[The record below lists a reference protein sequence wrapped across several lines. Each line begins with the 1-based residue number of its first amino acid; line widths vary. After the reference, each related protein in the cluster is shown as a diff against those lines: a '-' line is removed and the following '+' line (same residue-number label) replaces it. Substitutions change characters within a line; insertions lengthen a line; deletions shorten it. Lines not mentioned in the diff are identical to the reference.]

1 MTERKQQPCCCG
13 LHAET
18 DKAFEQSLV
27 RFNEI
32 ASKAAADSLLNA
44 TVQQQSFAAAML
56 KQTSLLTGN
65 NQ

>member
-1 MTERKQQPCCCG
+1 MTEKQNKCSCCG
-13 LHAET
+13 LHTET